1 MKVTELEPKILWKH
15 FNNICSIPHP
25 SGHEE
30 KLIEYIIKFCAKND
44 IECIKDSIGNLL
56 LKKCS
61 TLGLENARG
70 LTLQAHLDMVPQNDD
85 SIEHDFHKDS
95 IKPIINGDWVSATD
109 TTLGADNGIGVAA
122 ILAIMESS
130 PKVHGPLSAILTVE
144 EETGL
149 SGVNNLTPEFIPES
163 TLINLDSE
171 ELEEV
176 FISCAGGCE
185 TKFTL
190 SHTLEKI
197 ENNEWNFFELKV
209 SGLEGGH
216 SGVDIHLGRGN
227 ANLIIGELLYPL
239 AKNNNLRIISINGG
253 SLANAIPRDGVA
265 IFAIK
270 KNESTKAVVNIQNIA
285 KKLTNKTETDK
296 NLLIKIANSADANFA
311 ISSKDSNRIVTA
323 LAKCANGAISMSSSM
338 KDIVETSSSLGS
350 IKSDKKTTSII
361 TMQRSLIESE
371 MIKLRGDIVSLME
384 ENGFKTYF
392 GDSFPPWE
400 PAKNESE
407 ILNIYLKS
415 YITLFNKKPKIVAI
429 HAGLECGVIGKIKG
443 NMDMISFGPTIKF
456 PHSPKEKVN
465 IKSVNKF
472 WKLLLQIVANF
483 ANDLQ

>member
-1 MKVTELEPKILWKH
+1 MKITELEPNILWNH

-30 KLIEYIIKFCAKND
+30 ELIEYIIKFCADNG

-56 LKKCS
+56 LKKAG
-61 TLGLENARG
+61 TLGLENRRG
-70 LTLQAHLDMVPQNDD
+70 LTLQAHLDMVPQSDA

-95 IKPIINGDWVSATD
+95 IKPIIDGDWVSATD
-109 TTLGADNGIGVAA
+109 TTLGADNGIGIAA

-130 PKVHGPLSAILTVE
+130 PKFHGPLSAILTVE

-149 SGVNNLTPEFIPES
+149 SGVRNLTPEFIPEN

-171 ELEEV
+171 EFDEV

-185 TKFTL
+185 TKFIL

-197 ENNEWNFFELKV
+197 ENSEWDFFELKV

-227 ANLIIGELLYPL
+227 ANIIMGKLLYPL
-239 AKNNNLRIISINGG
+239 ADKNSLRLVSINGG
-253 SLANAIPRDGVA
+253 SLANAIPRDCVA

-270 KNESTKAVVNIQNIA
+270 KNESTEGVTNIQNIA
-285 KKLTNKTETDK
+285 TKLTNTTTTEK
-296 NLLIKIANSADANFA
+296 NLFIEIANCADTDLALSA
-311 ISSKDSNRIVTA
+311 KDSNKIVTV
-323 LAKCANGAISMSSSM
+323 LAKCANGVRSMSGSM
-338 KDIVETSSSLGS
+338 KNIVETSSSLGVV
-350 IKSDKKTTSII
+350 KSNNKTTSIT
-361 TMQRSLIESE
+361 TMQRSLINSE
-371 MIKLRGDIVSLME
+371 MIKLRKEIVKLME
-384 ENGFKTYF
+384 VNGLKTYL
-392 GDSFPPWE
+392 GAPSPPWE
-400 PAKNESE
+400 PTQDESE
-407 ILNIYLKS
+407 ILKIYLKS
-415 YITLFNKKPKIVAI
+415 YMTLFNKKPKIVAI

-465 IKSVNKF
+465 IKSVDQF
-472 WKLLLQIVANF
+472 WKLLVQIVANI
-483 ANDLQ
+483 Q